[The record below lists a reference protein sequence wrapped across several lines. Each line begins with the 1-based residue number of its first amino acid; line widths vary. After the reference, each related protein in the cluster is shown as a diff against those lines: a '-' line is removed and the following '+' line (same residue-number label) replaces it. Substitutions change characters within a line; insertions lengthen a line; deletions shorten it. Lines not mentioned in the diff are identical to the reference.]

1 MVEIAKNIV
10 RHYVNTHFKLADKD
24 RAFGIDVILESK
36 VINNLEFIIKTSFA
50 DEMQYEVTYDG
61 STGAWTLEVFTKTD
75 SVSVDKDEIAYDI
88 R

>member
-1 MVEIAKNIV
+1 MREIAENIV

-24 RAFGIDVILESK
+24 RAFGIDVVLESK

-61 STGAWTLEVFTKTD
+61 STGAWTLEVFTKVE
-75 SVSVDKDEIAYDI
+75 SVRLEDEDLKA
-88 R
+88 